1 MGVMALTHDTSRDI
15 PREPGG
21 RRLPDASSRSL
32 GEHMTLDTPSF
43 SPGLEGVAIAES
55 AISKVDGQAG
65 RLTYRGYS
73 IEDLTQPE
81 VTFEEV
87 VALLYDGEL
96 PSRARLDEVKQQLH
110 DNRVLTPE
118 QLSVAQHVGRIT
130 HPMFALQSATA
141 ALGPTNNDFERKVN
155 TVGERGLAMVAKV
168 GHLAGIIAQAADGRA
183 YEGPYVGESHARM
196 MLRMITGKEPSE
208 LHERVM
214 NALLILQ
221 ADHSAG
227 NASTFTAR
235 VVTSTKA
242 EPEAVT
248 AAAIGA
254 LSGPAHGGANE
265 ASLRLFQQI
274 GDPKRAEEEIQK
286 LMDDKFKIPGF
297 GHRVYHVKDPRSKV
311 IQRLA
316 DEVIEPGSEVA
327 DLYQIALTVEQVA
340 TARLGDRGLYP
351 NVDLFSGCIFAAL
364 GIPTDFFTPIFAAS
378 RTLGWMV
385 NMKEQWESGNRIFR
399 PTQVYVGQPH
409 RDFVPLD
416 KR

>member
-1 MGVMALTHDTSRDI
+1 
-15 PREPGG
+15 
-21 RRLPDASSRSL
+21 
-32 GEHMTLDTPSF
+32 MTLQTPSF
-43 SPGLEGVAIAES
+43 SPGLEGVPIAES
-55 AISKVDGQAG
+55 AVSLVEGEAG

-73 IEDLTQPE
+73 IEDLTQPG
-81 VTFEEV
+81 VSFEEV

-96 PSRARLDEVKQQLH
+96 PSVARVEEIRKELH

-118 QLSVAQHVGRIT
+118 QLEVVIQVGKIT
-130 HPMFALQSATA
+130 HPMFALQAATA
-141 ALGPTNNDFERKVN
+141 MLAPRDNDFEPKVQ
-155 TVGERGLAMVAKV
+155 TVQERGLRLIAKV
-168 GHLAGIIAQAADGRA
+168 GHLVGIIAQARAGRPYDG
-183 YEGPYVGESHARM
+183 PFIGESFAGM
-196 MLRMITGKEPSE
+196 MLRMLTGKEPSP
-208 LHERVM
+208 LHVRVM

-242 EPEAVT
+242 EPEAVV

-265 ASLRLFQQI
+265 GSLRLFQQI
-274 GDPKRAEEEIQK
+274 GDPKKAEQEIQR
-286 LMDDKFKIPGF
+286 LLDDKFKIPGF

-311 IQRLA
+311 IQTLA
-316 DEVIEPGSEVA
+316 AEVIEPGSEIA
-327 DLYQIALTVEQVA
+327 DLYEIALTVEKVA

-351 NVDLFSGCIFAAL
+351 NVDLFSGCVFAAL

-378 RTLGWMV
+378 RTAGWMV

-399 PTQVYVGQPH
+399 PSQIYVGEQA
-409 RDFVPLD
+409 RDFIPMA
-416 KR
+416 KRG